1 MSLLAI
7 LVLPVY
13 TDYVLAP
20 WSSFRVSKA
29 TPYLGNWGKP
39 AGRMAQWLK
48 VLVTEADNL
57 SLIPGVAREM
67 EQIPV
72 VVL

>member
-1 MSLLAI
+1 M
-7 LVLPVY
+7 V
-13 TDYVLAP
+13 
-20 WSSFRVSKA
+20 
-29 TPYLGNWGKP
+29 
-39 AGRMAQWLK
+39 QWLK

-57 SLIPGVAREM
+57 SLIPGVARGM